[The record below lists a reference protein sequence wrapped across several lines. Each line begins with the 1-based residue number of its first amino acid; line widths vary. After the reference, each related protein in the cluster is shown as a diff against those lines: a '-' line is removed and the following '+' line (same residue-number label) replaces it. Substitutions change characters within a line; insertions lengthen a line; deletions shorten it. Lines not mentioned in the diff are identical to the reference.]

1 MEGFTEFLSKFGLPI
16 VVIGSALAILGVIR
30 LVVRNYKKVSP
41 NEVLVVSGRGT
52 KQEDGSRKGYRVV
65 QGGATFVW
73 PVFETAQLMPL
84 GLMQIEVGIQNAP
97 NIDGVPIQVN
107 AIANVKIATKR
118 EMLMAAVERFL
129 GKDPE
134 EIPVI
139 IKGVLEG
146 TLRQMIGTLTIEEI
160 VRKRESLAAKIV
172 EITSEELGKIGVVCD
187 NFVISDVTDAKGYIE
202 AMGAKRVAEVKR
214 DAAIAQAEANR
225 EATIKTSDASREAE
239 KTKLSNQQQ
248 VAEAQRDLDLKRAE
262 FLQQTAKAQA
272 EADLAGE
279 IAKTTTEQKLVT
291 ERAKVQA
298 VNAEQLTHVAEK
310 EALRKE
316 KELIA
321 TTIKPAEAAREAA
334 RINADAARIQLEIQA
349 EAQKKKAVIDA
360 NAAAEALTL
369 KTKAESEAAKTRA
382 EAEAQATRARAE
394 AERTRLTAEGEGHA
408 AAEAATKRQL
418 GLAEAEILKA
428 RQLADAESKQRLL
441 EAEAA
446 GAKAK
451 GEAEGTAIRARLL
464 AEAEGIDAK
473 NKALA
478 TMSDGARLV
487 LILDRMPDVID
498 HAGVALEKALTPV
511 ANAVGSGL
519 AAIDEVK
526 IIDLGGGGGADGGK
540 PGDSALAQ
548 YAGIAP
554 STVLKATQVLTAFGL
569 DVPTLAQR
577 VFGGPKSE
585 TPAPTVL
592 TPDGNGSKN

>member
-1 MEGFTEFLSKFGLPI
+1 MEGLTEFLSKFGLPL
-16 VVIGSALAILGVIR
+16 VVIGSALAVVGIIR
-30 LVVRNYKKVSP
+30 LVVRNYRKVSP

-52 KQEDGSRKGYRVV
+52 QGEDGTRKGYRVV

-84 GLMQIEVGIQNAP
+84 GLMQIEVGIKNAP
-97 NIDGVPIQVN
+97 NMDGVPIEVS

-214 DAAIAQAEANR
+214 DAQIAQAEATR
-225 EATIKTSDASREAE
+225 TATIKTSDANREAE
-239 KTKLSNQQQ
+239 QTKLANQQQ
-248 VAEAQRDLDLKRAE
+248 VASAQRDLALKQAA
-262 FLQQTAKAQA
+262 FLKETATAQA

-279 IAKTTTEQKLVT
+279 IAKTATEQRLVT
-291 ERAKVQA
+291 EQAKVQA
-298 VNAEQLTHVAEK
+298 VNAEQLTLVAEK

-316 KELIA
+316 KELVA
-321 TTIKPAEAAREAA
+321 TSIKPAEAAREAA
-334 RINADAARIQLEIQA
+334 RINADAERIKLEINA

-369 KTKAESEAAKTRA
+369 KTRAEAEAAKTRA
-382 EAEAQATRARAE
+382 QAEAEATRARAD
-394 AERTRLTAEGEGHA
+394 AERARLTAEGEGHA
-408 AAEAATKRQL
+408 AAEAASKRQL

-428 RQLADAESKQRLL
+428 KQLADAESKQRLL

-446 GAKAK
+446 GARAK
-451 GEAEGTAIRARLL
+451 GEAEGIAIRARLL

-478 TMSDGARLV
+478 TMSEGAKLV

-511 ANAVGSGL
+511 SNAVGSGL
-519 AAIDEVK
+519 AAIDEVR
-526 IIDLGGGGGADGGK
+526 IIDLGGSKDGK
-540 PGDSALAQ
+540 AGDSALAE

-577 VFGGPKSE
+577 IFGGPKGAAGPE
-585 TPAPTVL
+585 TTPPA
-592 TPDGNGSKN
+592 GGAAS